1 MPTIAQ
7 ATIGYDVLVEHA
19 TLKLLS
25 LEKGRTAYGVHLRGW
40 IDDRWIEAYRIER
53 RQSHALSRFE
63 LDPSI
68 GTVWFGS
75 DPGIGPADVID
86 ALDMLD
92 ALVARVNER
101 AACAVT

>member
-7 ATIGYDVLVEHA
+7 ATIGYDVSVEHA

-25 LEKGRTAYGVHLRGW
+25 LEKGRTAYCVHLTGG
-40 IDDRWIEAYRIER
+40 INDRWIEAYQIER
-53 RQSHALSRFE
+53 RQSRPLSRFE

-75 DPGIGPADVID
+75 DPGIGPADIID

-92 ALVARVNER
+92 AMVVRVNER
-101 AACAVT
+101 AARSPQ